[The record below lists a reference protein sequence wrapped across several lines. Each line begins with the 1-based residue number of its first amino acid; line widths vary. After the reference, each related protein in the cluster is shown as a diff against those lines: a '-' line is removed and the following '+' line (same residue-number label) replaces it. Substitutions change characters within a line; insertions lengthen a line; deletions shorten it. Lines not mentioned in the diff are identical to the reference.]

1 MDLGKLFRQIF
12 NMEYCHHV
20 SAGAL
25 DYDFDI
31 LEKIKK
37 QVHWATGITLAY
49 FPALQK
55 IIAMWSV
62 LVSSTSA
69 IIEDDH
75 LS

>member
-1 MDLGKLFRQIF
+1 MNLGKLFRQIF

-37 QVHWATGITLAY
+37 QVH
-49 FPALQK
+49 
-55 IIAMWSV
+55 
-62 LVSSTSA
+62 
-69 IIEDDH
+69 
-75 LS
+75 